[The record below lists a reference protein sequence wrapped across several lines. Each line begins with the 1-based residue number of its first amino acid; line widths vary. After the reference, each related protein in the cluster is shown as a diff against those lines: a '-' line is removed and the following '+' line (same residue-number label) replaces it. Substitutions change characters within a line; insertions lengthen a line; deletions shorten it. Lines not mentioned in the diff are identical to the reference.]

1 MLNTLRVVLAAAAAA
16 FFIVAAPPS
25 ANAQGKPEALSAA
38 PIQLAETR
46 WAGRTQW
53 VDGETLDWTL
63 YFRSDGVLIYA
74 YNGEVYDNGRWRQR
88 EALVNFD
95 TNDYYALYV
104 GHVRG
109 DVIEG
114 DMFNIRGMRGTF
126 SFRRD

>member
-1 MLNTLRVVLAAAAAA
+1 MLNTVRVVLAALAAA
-16 FFIVAAPPS
+16 FFMLAAPS
-25 ANAQGKPEALSAA
+25 ADAQGKPEPLAAA
-38 PIQLAETR
+38 PIELAETR
-46 WAGRTQW
+46 WSGRTQW
-53 VDGETLDWTL
+53 IEGETLDWTL
-63 YFRSDGVLIYA
+63 YFRSDGVLIYS

-109 DVIEG
+109 DVFEG